1 MISTERLTDVFVE
14 VADTLIHD
22 FDLVDFLHNL
32 TVHAAAVSGAEA
44 VGLLLAD
51 QQGKLRYMAASNE
64 TGKMLEL
71 FQLQNAEGP
80 CLDCYSTRAPVINAD
95 LATATERWPKFAP
108 AAIAAGFQSV
118 HAFPMRLRDRV
129 IGALNLF
136 GHADVEFKDD
146 EVRVVQALAD
156 VATIALLQERSIAR
170 ADSLTE
176 QLQGALNSRI
186 VIEQAKGM
194 LSERLELNME
204 QAFATLRNHAR
215 SHNLR
220 LVDLAD
226 SIIDGTTTALVLDGP
241 PPPVHT

>member
-14 VADTLIHD
+14 VADTLITD
-22 FDLVDFLHNL
+22 FDLVDFLHKL
-32 TVHAAAVSGAEA
+32 TDHAAAVSGAEA

-51 QQGKLRYMAASNE
+51 QQGQLRYMAASNE

-80 CLDCYSTRAPVINAD
+80 CLDCYSTRAPVVNAD
-95 LATATERWPKFAP
+95 LATATDRWPKFAP
-108 AAIAAGFQSV
+108 AALAAGFQSV
-118 HAFPMRLRDRV
+118 HAFPMRLRDTV

-136 GHADVEFKDD
+136 GHAGVEFKDQ

-186 VIEQAKGM
+186 VIEQAKGALARQEGTTPSAAFELM
-194 LSERLELNME
+194 RSE
-204 QAFATLRNHAR
+204 AR
-215 SHNLR
+215 QSRRR
-220 LVDLAD
+220 LVDVATEVISGIGNRD
-226 SIIDGTTTALVLDGP
+226 
-241 PPPVHT
+241 